1 LIGEE
6 EATFSP
12 LIGTDGV
19 CTHATLSAARLYITA
34 LKSFAVVFQTIIVRA
49 WMLSMEQ
56 CWTVKMAG
64 TMDKCDEVFATKM
77 RWCSEAVFTH
87 THTHTTHIVM
97 IYGRCV
103 YPCASRL
110 QCLVQIQ
117 FTSTLNLCGSFQR
130 CLDRG
135 SRDITTPC
143 VRSRKL
149 IRTIALLSAAFTERP
164 RDSPG
169 RTEHFTKLIPGCTT
183 VDNDNLRNPA
193 SHLRQ

>member
-1 LIGEE
+1 MWW
-6 EATFSP
+6 
-12 LIGTDGV
+12 GV
-19 CTHATLSAARLYITA
+19 C
-34 LKSFAVVFQTIIVRA
+34 
-49 WMLSMEQ
+49 
-56 CWTVKMAG
+56 
-64 TMDKCDEVFATKM
+64 DEDEMVQ
-77 RWCSEAVFTH
+77 WSSLHTH

-193 SHLRQ
+193 SHLRQWETSAINEVERSLLSTACHHRRAIASSPTFIQRKKPKYIEIKSFGKGYTSRLEKHIHVCMTFY